1 MSDKK
6 FDNKIRELLDNHE
19 PDVRPDWGRMKE
31 RIAAAA
37 AVGAIGIDL
46 AGSKIIS
53 QLSIAAAVVAGA
65 VTMWVAQQYVF
76 TDDALQNVSSETA
89 VVIEEASD
97 SEISTV
103 YEASEEVL
111 SEDIVTEMDVEL
123 SHNDKSTVV
132 EDAGEKAF
140 EVTVKPDVVV
150 VKSDV
155 VVVSSDEVLPAENEI
170 ANPLELSFA
179 VSTKQACVGVEVD
192 FSLIG
197 LDEKMILLWDFGDGS
212 FSNEPFPSHVYD
224 EKGVFDVT
232 LSVRSPDDG
241 AIVTRTIEDLIEV
254 HPQPEAKLNW
264 TLPRIVTNGYLEV
277 QLSDETEDTNS
288 STWFVDGDVAE
299 GGTAEFNVPGTYHLN
314 LFASNKFGCQ
324 DDASEKIEL
333 GNRTDLKAPARF
345 SPDGDGRYDHFM
357 PFGLH
362 ALVDTWELVIS
373 DASGKE
379 IYATTDYNSPWNGLD
394 LKGKLADNG
403 SLFYWTVICID
414 HSGVQRLYNDVV
426 RVER

>member
-1 MSDKK
+1 
-6 FDNKIRELLDNHE
+6 
-19 PDVRPDWGRMKE
+19 
-31 RIAAAA
+31 
-37 AVGAIGIDL
+37 
-46 AGSKIIS
+46 
-53 QLSIAAAVVAGA
+53 
-65 VTMWVAQQYVF
+65 MWVAQQYVF
-76 TDDALQNVSSETA
+76 TDDAQQNVSSEPA
-89 VVIEEASD
+89 VVIEEDVIEDESD
-97 SEISTV
+97 LESSTV
-103 YEASEEVL
+103 YEESEEVL
-111 SEDIVTEMDVEL
+111 SVDIVTEMDVES
-123 SHNDKSTVV
+123 SHNDKSHVI
-132 EDAGEKAF
+132 EDAYDNSL
-140 EVTVKPDVVV
+140 EVTAKPDEVV
-150 VKSDV
+150 VKSD
-155 VVVSSDEVLPAENEI
+155 EVLSVENENE
-170 ANPLELSFA
+170 NPLELSFA

-192 FSLIG
+192 FSLMG

-264 TLPRIVTNGYLEV
+264 TLPRIVTNGFLEV
-277 QLSDETEDTNS
+277 QLNDETEDTNS
-288 STWFVDGDVAE
+288 STWLVDGDEAE
-299 GGTAEFNVPGTYHLN
+299 GGVAEFNVPGTYHLN

-362 ALVDTWELVIS
+362 DLVDTWELVIS
-373 DASGKE
+373 DESGKE

-394 LKGKLADNG
+394 LTGELADNG

-414 HSGVQRLYNDVV
+414 HSGIQRLYNDVV